1 MMYTVHTGIPE
12 LMPTAATAVPTKH
25 RRGRSVSPVA
35 DTAAASAAAAAATA
49 AVIDCELP
57 VEVMPF
63 IDAGVLEKTGFRLAR
78 LTRCDCTHLG
88 TLHCCALNL
97 SSLQY

>member
-1 MMYTVHTGIPE
+1 MFGLTMMYTVHTGIAE
-12 LMPTAATAVPTKH
+12 LMPTAATSMPTKH
-25 RRGRSVSPVA
+25 RRGRSVSPVC
-35 DTAAASAAAAAATA
+35 DTAATAAAAA
-49 AVIDCELP
+49 VVDCELP

-88 TLHCCALNL
+88 TLHC
-97 SSLQY
+97 